1 MKRYFISKDKYN
13 GEVVYINCNQVN
25 GYKITPKN
33 NVSYDGIIV
42 NTMMIIKP
50 TFVEKV
56 IKRKIKAK
64 IDYYLKL
71 IIDNLDGN
79 NDEEGTRRALSD
91 IERYKITVNDKYA
104 FYLEEKYLTLLNKK
118 IDVIK
123 RELKNTLNYFD
134 LVKEEL
140 EINRTR

>member
-79 NDEEGTRRALSD
+79 NDEEDTRRALSD